1 MPDPVFAGDRG
12 QALPPAAIDFV
23 VVAGRM
29 ARTKEMPDPSGAD
42 PSGAC
47 TRFEEPET
55 LMARTRSATYDD
67 QRDTILARAA
77 ELFANQGYTATSM
90 NDIAAAC
97 GTSKAGL
104 YHYYRD
110 KRELLF
116 QITVGH
122 VARLEQ
128 FVAEVLHEVHG
139 DSSANSA
146 EARLR
151 ALILRFVREYANAQS
166 EHRVLTEDVRFLEEA
181 ERAQVQAAQRRVV
194 AAFADAIAGV
204 RPNLARN
211 ELDRPLAMLLFG
223 MINWMFTWL
232 RPDGSLTHE
241 QMAPLVADL
250 FFGGLA
256 AVRKPRGGARQ
267 NAPVPSLTDSLTD

>member
-1 MPDPVFAGDRG
+1 
-12 QALPPAAIDFV
+12 
-23 VVAGRM
+23 
-29 ARTKEMPDPSGAD
+29 
-42 PSGAC
+42 
-47 TRFEEPET
+47 
-55 LMARTRSATYDD
+55 MARTRSATYDD
-67 QRDTILARAA
+67 QRDAILARAA
-77 ELFANQGYTATSM
+77 ELFADHGYTATSM

-116 QITVGH
+116 QITRGH

-128 FVAEVLHEVHG
+128 FVVEVLRETADAG
-139 DSSANSA
+139 AD
-146 EARLR
+146 ARLR
-151 ALILRFVREYANAQS
+151 ALILRFVREYADAQN
-166 EHRVLTEDVRFLEEA
+166 EHRVLTEDVRFLEEP
-181 ERAQVQAAQRRVV
+181 ERLQVQEPQRRVV
-194 AAFADAIAGV
+194 AAFADAIVAV

-241 QMAPLVADL
+241 QMAPVVADL
-250 FFGGLA
+250 FLGGLE
-256 AVRKPRGGARQ
+256 AVRKPRAPARQ
-267 NAPVPSLTDSLTD
+267 ATPIPTLTD

>member
-1 MPDPVFAGDRG
+1 
-12 QALPPAAIDFV
+12 
-23 VVAGRM
+23 
-29 ARTKEMPDPSGAD
+29 
-42 PSGAC
+42 
-47 TRFEEPET
+47 
-55 LMARTRSATYDD
+55 MARTRSATYDD

-77 ELFANQGYTATSM
+77 ELFASQGYTATSM

-97 GTSKAGL
+97 GVSKAGL

-128 FVAEVLHEVHG
+128 FVVEVLEQTR
-139 DSSANSA
+139 SAEP

-151 ALILRFVREYANAQS
+151 ALILRFVREYADAQS

-181 ERAQVQAAQRRVV
+181 ERVQVQEPQRRVV
-194 AAFADAIAGV
+194 VAFADAIAAV
-204 RPNLARN
+204 RPNLSRN

-232 RPDGSLTHE
+232 RPDGSLSHE

>member
-1 MPDPVFAGDRG
+1 
-12 QALPPAAIDFV
+12 
-23 VVAGRM
+23 
-29 ARTKEMPDPSGAD
+29 
-42 PSGAC
+42 
-47 TRFEEPET
+47 
-55 LMARTRSATYDD
+55 MARTRSATYDD

-77 ELFANQGYTATSM
+77 ELFADHGYTATSM

-128 FVAEVLHEVHG
+128 FVLEVLRETADADADV
-139 DSSANSA
+139 
-146 EARLR
+146 RLR
-151 ALILRFVREYANAQS
+151 ALILRFVREYADAQN
-166 EHRVLTEDVRFLEEA
+166 EHRVLTEDVRFLDDA
-181 ERAQVQAAQRRVV
+181 ERRQVQDAQRRVV
-194 AAFADAIAGV
+194 AAFADAIAAV

-241 QMAPLVADL
+241 QMAPVVADL
-250 FFGGLA
+250 FFGGLE
-256 AVRKPRGGARQ
+256 AVRKPRAAARQ
-267 NAPVPSLTDSLTD
+267 GVPRPTLTD

>member
-1 MPDPVFAGDRG
+1 
-12 QALPPAAIDFV
+12 
-23 VVAGRM
+23 
-29 ARTKEMPDPSGAD
+29 
-42 PSGAC
+42 
-47 TRFEEPET
+47 
-55 LMARTRSATYDD
+55 MARTRSAGYDD
-67 QRDTILARAA
+67 QRDAILARAA

-90 NDIAAAC
+90 NEVAAAC
-97 GTSKAGL
+97 GVSKAGL

-128 FVAEVLHEVHG
+128 FVAEVMADAG
-139 DSSANSA
+139 SATP
-146 EARLR
+146 EERLR
-151 ALILRFVREYANAQS
+151 ALILRFVREYANAQH
-166 EHRVLTEDVRFLEEA
+166 EHRVLTEDVRFLDEA
-181 ERAQVQAAQRRVV
+181 ERAQVLAAQRRVV
-194 AAFADAIAGV
+194 AAFADAVGAV
-204 RPNLARN
+204 RPTLARN

-250 FFGGLA
+250 FFGGLG
-256 AVRKPRGGARQ
+256 AVRKPRAAGRP
-267 NAPVPSLTDSLTD
+267 NALIPSLTD

>member
-1 MPDPVFAGDRG
+1 
-12 QALPPAAIDFV
+12 
-23 VVAGRM
+23 
-29 ARTKEMPDPSGAD
+29 
-42 PSGAC
+42 
-47 TRFEEPET
+47 
-55 LMARTRSATYDD
+55 MARTRSAGYDD
-67 QRDTILARAA
+67 QRETILARAA
-77 ELFANQGYTATSM
+77 ELFANQGYTATAM

-97 GTSKAGL
+97 GVSKAGL

-122 VARLEQ
+122 VGRLEQ
-128 FVAEVLHEVHG
+128 FVAEVLVDADAG
-139 DSSANSA
+139 DA

-151 ALILRFVREYANAQS
+151 ALILRFVREYANAQN
-166 EHRVLTEDVRFLEEA
+166 EHRVLTEDVRFLDDA
-181 ERAQVQAAQRRVV
+181 ERRQVQDAQRRVV
-194 AAFADAIAGV
+194 AAFADAIAAV

-256 AVRKPRGGARQ
+256 AVRKPRAGARQ
-267 NAPVPSLTDSLTD
+267 NALNPALTNSLTD

>member
-1 MPDPVFAGDRG
+1 
-12 QALPPAAIDFV
+12 
-23 VVAGRM
+23 
-29 ARTKEMPDPSGAD
+29 
-42 PSGAC
+42 
-47 TRFEEPET
+47 
-55 LMARTRSATYDD
+55 MARTRSAGYDD

-97 GTSKAGL
+97 GVSKAGL

-110 KRELLF
+110 KHELLF
-116 QITVGH
+116 QITAGH

-128 FVAEVLHEVHG
+128 VTGEVVENTRGL
-139 DSSANSA
+139 DA

-151 ALILRFVREYANAQS
+151 ELIAQFVREYANAS
-166 EHRVLTEDVRFLEEA
+166 NEHRVLTEDVRFLEEA
-181 ERAQVQAAQRRVV
+181 ERAQVVAVQRRVV
-194 AAFADAIAGV
+194 AAFADAVGAV
-204 RPNLARN
+204 RPTLQKN

-250 FFGGLA
+250 FFGGLG
-256 AVRKPRGGARQ
+256 AVRKPRAGARQ
-267 NAPVPSLTDSLTD
+267 NAPDPAPTLTD

>member
-1 MPDPVFAGDRG
+1 
-12 QALPPAAIDFV
+12 
-23 VVAGRM
+23 
-29 ARTKEMPDPSGAD
+29 
-42 PSGAC
+42 
-47 TRFEEPET
+47 
-55 LMARTRSATYDD
+55 MARTRSAGYDD
-67 QRDTILARAA
+67 QREAILARAA
-77 ELFANQGYTATSM
+77 ELFATHGYTATSM

-97 GTSKAGL
+97 GVSKAGL

-116 QITVGH
+116 QITAGH

-128 FVAEVLHEVHG
+128 FVAEVVAETR
-139 DSSANSA
+139 DADA

-151 ALILRFVREYANAQS
+151 ALILRFVREYADAQN
-166 EHRVLTEDVRFLEEA
+166 EHRVLTEDVRFLEPD
-181 ERAQVQAAQRRVV
+181 ERRQVQEPQRRVV
-194 AAFADAIAGV
+194 AAFADAIAAV

-232 RPDGSLTHE
+232 RPDGSLNHE

-256 AVRKPRGGARQ
+256 AVRKPRGAARRD
-267 NAPVPSLTDSLTD
+267 AAVPSLTD

>member
-1 MPDPVFAGDRG
+1 
-12 QALPPAAIDFV
+12 
-23 VVAGRM
+23 
-29 ARTKEMPDPSGAD
+29 
-42 PSGAC
+42 
-47 TRFEEPET
+47 
-55 LMARTRSATYDD
+55 MARTRSATYDD
-67 QRDTILARAA
+67 QRDAILSRAA
-77 ELFANQGYTATSM
+77 ALFADQGYTATSM

-97 GTSKAGL
+97 GVSKAGL
-104 YHYYRD
+104 YHYWRD

-116 QITVGH
+116 QITAGH

-128 FVAEVLHEVHG
+128 FVAEAR
-139 DSSANSA
+139 DADA

-151 ALILRFVREYANAQS
+151 ALILRFVREYADAQN
-166 EHRVLTEDVRFLEEA
+166 EHRVLTEDVRFLEPD
-181 ERAQVQAAQRRVV
+181 ERRQVQEPQRRVV
-194 AAFADAIAGV
+194 AAFADAIAAV

-232 RPDGSLTHE
+232 RPDGSLNHE

-256 AVRKPRGGARQ
+256 AVRKPRGAARRD
-267 NAPVPSLTDSLTD
+267 AAVPSLTD